1 SNTFGCNNLL
11 HTHTRHET
19 RRARNDTRHTPRQ
32 LKSRAMG
39 FRAWAKPHHGAFV
52 TEVVE
57 HLGGALA
64 DFAVAAPH
72 DWQRLYRHRLAP
84 QYALAQRN
92 ANAPVETTLPMRTHS
107 PPKGT
112 LVTVPNAPLPSVT
125 SSSLISSRANSL
137 KLAKY

>member
-1 SNTFGCNNLL
+1 
-11 HTHTRHET
+11 
-19 RRARNDTRHTPRQ
+19 
-32 LKSRAMG
+32 MG

-72 DWQRLYRHRLAP
+72 DWQRLYRDRLAP

-92 ANAPVETTLPMRTHS
+92 ANAPVETTLPMRTLAAERYLGHRA
-107 PPKGT
+107 KRALAQCDT
-112 LVTVPNAPLPSVT
+112 LKLDLVTRQLPEGNNISVQSLQLST
-125 SSSLISSRANSL
+125 HVHDASSE
-137 KLAKY
+137 